1 MQFCKKIV
9 AKKEETGNLTNF
21 WRGSIPLGFFT
32 MTASD
37 GYMFFNDF
45 KSASGPR
52 YEFWNRLFRTGLLSD
67 LFDDT
72 ESDTNSFPRMANFSN
87 WMWIWRSVSDFCCRV
102 FWFDF
107 TDLTRFNFWHHF
119 FYWAL
124 FSLRSSSPG
133 FHCPS
138 TFCLLLGTK

>member
-1 MQFCKKIV
+1 MCNSAKRLSQKK
-9 AKKEETGNLTNF
+9 KKQEILRIFEEAPFRWALLR
-21 WRGSIPLGFFT
+21 WRPLMVTCFS
-32 MTASD
+32 MTSNRPRDLDMSFGIDCFAPASFLIFS
-37 GYMFFNDF
+37 M
-45 KSASGPR
+45 
-52 YEFWNRLFRTGLLSD
+52 TH
-67 LFDDT
+67 
-72 ESDTNSFPRMANFSN
+72 TNSFPRMANFSN

-124 FSLRSSSPG
+124 FLLRSSSPG